1 MMLPADVRKQL
12 FFAFSPK
19 RAIYN
24 PITGFINTGMELEES
39 VYLLTYKL
47 LSVLPSIK
55 DNVVTDISKEKG
67 LELDKRFDYGN
78 LKIS

>member
-1 MMLPADVRKQL
+1 MMIPAAIRKQL

-55 DNVVTDISKEKG
+55 DNVVDMSKEKG

-78 LKIS
+78 LKIK